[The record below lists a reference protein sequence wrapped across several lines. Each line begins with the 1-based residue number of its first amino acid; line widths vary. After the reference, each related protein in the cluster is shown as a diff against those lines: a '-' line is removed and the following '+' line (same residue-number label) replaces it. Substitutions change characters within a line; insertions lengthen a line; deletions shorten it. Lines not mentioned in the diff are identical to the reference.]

1 MRSDQQSQV
10 ETVSSGWAAMGEPS
24 LRQKAET
31 HLMAS
36 RPPQI
41 HNLYTTRRILK
52 NHNLRAFIAS
62 STTDMAR
69 TFLSAIKGYFSS
81 ERIIENYGDF
91 MPSSKSDKYFKDNLQ
106 ELTLTCRDNR
116 ALREPTIAVA
126 GLEATRTSQHYDLII
141 CDDLVV
147 EENVGNFE
155 QMDKTWKIW
164 QTYLDLLEPDGEMWV
179 IGTRYNPID
188 LYGRILTDYVDP
200 RCFDG
205 YTTTHV
211 PHCSCEFDVSVLQLR
226 NEKGDYIFD
235 SKFDDMVAKQLLAIK
250 GQRFFSCQYENN
262 PSSADTVWFQ
272 EEELDRSICSPQEI
286 DAIRD
291 RLVWYMVVD
300 PAESLERRSS
310 FTAVVCV
317 GVDHETGIWY
327 VDYATQARVD
337 TGGFISLIFDAHYKM
352 HPHRFGMELATR
364 KALEYVLKDR
374 MAQTGHFFTIEEVK
388 PALGNQPNAKEIR
401 IRSLKPLFEGNRVR
415 INSELRD
422 LISILYTLPASPTY
436 DLADALSF
444 VLQMVPKGLGTDMHS
459 RPKVSPPRLT
469 LNKGITYGVRT
480 NAETRFSGRNQ
491 RIKSGFGQR
500 FRRIYPS
507 VRSVR

>member
-1 MRSDQQSQV
+1 MEQQTPRQSGGKTRAKSSGRKVKRSSEKGKTIIPSTIPSTPPAVGGVDELAKDISRTLGLTPDQLRAQV
-10 ETVSSGWAAMGEPS
+10 EEELTRRRQTEFILSEPYLFHREMLCDPINKAK
-24 LRQKAET
+24 LRQFHQDGLQWVNRPSGKRLKLILWPRG
-31 HLMAS
+31 HLKS
-36 RPPQI
+36 TIFTQGE
-41 HNLYTTRRILK
+41 TTRRILK

-205 YTTTHV
+205 YTTSHV

-327 VDYATQARVD
+327 VDYATD
-337 TGGFISLIFDAHYKM
+337 TK
-352 HPHRFGMELATR
+352 
-364 KALEYVLKDR
+364 
-374 MAQTGHFFTIEEVK
+374 
-388 PALGNQPNAKEIR
+388 
-401 IRSLKPLFEGNRVR
+401 
-415 INSELRD
+415 
-422 LISILYTLPASPTY
+422 
-436 DLADALSF
+436 
-444 VLQMVPKGLGTDMHS
+444 
-459 RPKVSPPRLT
+459 
-469 LNKGITYGVRT
+469 
-480 NAETRFSGRNQ
+480 
-491 RIKSGFGQR
+491 
-500 FRRIYPS
+500 IYPNHLNS
-507 VRSVR
+507 GI